1 VYPYPYRQI
10 LARMRSGDTDRGI
23 ARSGLMARH
32 KIAALRRV
40 AECAGWLDPDSSL
53 PEDSV
58 VLARLHL
65 SGEASSS
72 ERGVEALG
80 HGARQ
85 GSIERAAQEWY
96 VAEGEHGQRLLAAG
110 QVEKAAEVFGSLLAR
125 LGEDP
130 SYARAVVLGRLARCF
145 YIGGRNEQAMAHLQ
159 EALGVIEELAP
170 SDALRALR
178 GTLHSERG
186 EVFRAAGQHDEARQ
200 EFRTALRIAE
210 ELQDLRAQGVDLSQ
224 LGTLALARGDK
235 EEALERCRSALALLR
250 RIHEPAL
257 EAAAWHQLGVVFQ
270 DRQQWQEAEQHY
282 LEAARIRE
290 QHGQLAA
297 AQQSWNQLGLLNQQA
312 GRAAAAEAWYRK
324 AVEAGQKSGNRMQLG
339 SHLTRLADLL
349 QSQPGR
355 LDEARQLAEAALGIN
370 KTLDLATAQLW
381 QTYGVLAGIL
391 AAQAAASADDRCRAE
406 LEAQARD
413 YCQLHQYTPR
423 FLAALTHLGA
433 EASYARAVVLGR
445 LARCFYMSGHNEQA
459 MARLQEALG
468 VIDELAPSESLRA
481 LRCTLHSELGEV
493 FRAMGQRDRARQAFG
508 AALRIA
514 EELQDL
520 RAQGVALSQLGTLAL
535 EEGDKE
541 DALEHCRSALAL
553 LSQIHEPALEAAAWH
568 QLGEVFQEQQQCQE
582 AERHYLEAARIRE
595 QHSQLAAARQSRNVE
610 SGNGADPPFQI
621 TLDEEQITDYGL
633 DGDLLVDGPRERR
646 IGRWAGEPHPLTEDL
661 RPMLAPCV
669 RVCMDDDGGIR
680 FCLPLGEPVFE
691 RHRGCIVI
699 RRLRREIRV
708 AGISAILW
716 QLIGAM
722 DGNRHVAG
730 VLLELPPGD
739 RQIAARLVGA
749 LTAAGAIDISGR
761 PIARFVHAA
770 TKKGVMPAGG
780 LEGDEV
786 LQLVMDGDQEAPPGA
801 SRIALSQ
808 AVPERLHPLHA
819 LTRSRRSRRDFNGLA
834 LSRSDFDA
842 LLHTACGVTGAM
854 QWAGREVHLRAY
866 PASGGLYA
874 VQIYPVALRV
884 EDLAP
889 GVYRY
894 RCVEN
899 CLDVVKNDID
909 RAVFVDT
916 MLPAE
921 REMVAGAAAMVCL
934 TGRFARHERKYGE
947 GGYRMLVAET
957 GHISQNLIL
966 TAVALGLSA
975 RPFGGV
981 FDDLLNRELGLDC
994 DEEQFLL
1001 AVLVGHAGAARPGKP
1016 GSECRSSSGERT
1028 NADKPLHD
1036 EP

>member
-1 VYPYPYRQI
+1 VYPYQQI
-10 LARMRSGDTDRGI
+10 LARMRSGETDRGI
-23 ARSGLMARH
+23 ARSGLMTRH

-40 AECAGWLDPDSSL
+40 AESAGWLDPRSSL
-53 PEDSV
+53 PDDNV

-65 SGEASSS
+65 SDGFS
-72 ERGVEALG
+72 ERGAAALV
-80 HGARQ
+80 HAARP
-85 GSIERAAQEWY
+85 GSIEQATQDWY
-96 VAEGEHGQRLLAAG
+96 VAEGERGEHLLTSG

-130 SYARAVVLGRLARCF
+130 GYARAVVLGRLARCL
-145 YIGGRNEQAMAHLQ
+145 YMSGHNEQAMARLQ
-159 EALGVIEELAP
+159 EALGVVEELAP
-170 SDALRALR
+170 SDGLRALG
-178 GTLHSERG
+178 GTLHSELG
-186 EVFRAAGQHDEARQ
+186 EVFRATGQHDSARR
-200 EFRTALRIAE
+200 EFCTALRIAE
-210 ELQDLRAQGVDLSQ
+210 EVEDLRAQGVDLSH
-224 LGTLALARGDK
+224 LGTLALTEGNK
-235 EEALERCRSALALLR
+235 EEALERCRAALALLR

-270 DRQQWQEAEQHY
+270 EQRQWQEAERHY

-290 QHGQLAA
+290 QHGHLAA
-297 AQQSWNQLGLLNQQA
+297 AQQSWHQLGLLNQQA
-312 GRAAAAEAWYRK
+312 GRAAAAEAWYRR
-324 AVEAGQKSGNRMQLG
+324 AIETGQKNGNRMQLAR
-339 SHLTRLADLL
+339 HLTGLADLL

-355 LDEARQLAEAALGIN
+355 LDEARQFAEAALSVN
-370 KTLDLATAQLW
+370 MTLDPATAQLW
-381 QTYGVLAGIL
+381 EAYGVLSGIL
-391 AAQAAASADDRCRAE
+391 SAQAAAAADDGRRAE
-406 LEAQARD
+406 LQAQARD
-413 YCQLHQYTPR
+413 YRHLQQYAPR
-423 FLAALTHLGA
+423 FLAALTHLPAG
-433 EASYARAVVLGR
+433 ASYARAVVLGR

-459 MARLQEALG
+459 ITRLQEALG
-468 VIDELAPSESLRA
+468 VIEELAPSEGLRA

-493 FRAMGQRDRARQAFG
+493 FRATGQHDSARQEFC

-520 RAQGVALSQLGTLAL
+520 RAQGVDLSRLGALAL
-535 EEGDKE
+535 AEGNKEE
-541 DALEHCRSALAL
+541 ALERWRSALAL
-553 LSQIHEPALEAAAWH
+553 LSQIREPALETAAWH
-568 QLGEVFQEQQQCQE
+568 QLGVVLQEQQQWQE
-582 AERHYLEAARIRE
+582 AERHHLEAARIRE
-595 QHSQLAAARQSRNVE
+595 QHGQLAAARQSRNVE
-610 SGNGADPPFQI
+610 SGDGADPPFHV

-633 DGDLLVDGPRERR
+633 EGDLLIDGPRERR
-646 IGRWAGEPHPLTEDL
+646 ITRWAGEPHPLTDDV

-669 RVCMDDDGGIR
+669 RVRMDDDGGIR

-691 RHRGCIVI
+691 RHPGCTVI

-708 AGISAILW
+708 AGTSAILW

-722 DGNRHVAG
+722 DGNRRVAS
-730 VLLELPPGD
+730 VLSELPRRD
-739 RQIAARLVGA
+739 RQIAADLLSV
-749 LTAAGAIDISGR
+749 LAATGPIDISGR
-761 PIARFVHAA
+761 PVARFVHSA

-786 LQLVMDGDQEAPPGA
+786 LQLVMEGDQGVPSGA

-808 AVPERLHPLHA
+808 AVPERLRPLHA
-819 LTRSRRSRRDFNGLA
+819 LTRSRRSRRDFNGSP

-854 QWAGREVHLRAY
+854 QGAGREVHLRAY
-866 PASGGLYA
+866 PSSGGLYA

-884 EDLAP
+884 QDLAP

-899 CLDVVKNDID
+899 WLDVVKNDID
-909 RAVFVDT
+909 RGLFVDA

-921 REMVAGAAAMVCL
+921 REMVAGAAAMFCL
-934 TGRFARHERKYGE
+934 TGSFARHERKYGE

-981 FDDLLNRELGLDC
+981 FDDLLNRELGLSG

-1001 AVLVGHAGAARPGKP
+1001 AVLVGHTDARAGMR
-1016 GSECRSSSGERT
+1016 
-1028 NADKPLHD
+1028 H